1 MRRILNFGREVISGP
16 QNSILGAAA
25 IIMAMVI
32 ASSVLG
38 IVRQRLFLHFFT
50 PTELSLYFAS
60 FKLPDLV
67 FQLLAFG
74 IFSSA
79 FVPVFTKIYKKDE
92 KMAFETAARV
102 INIALLAFGIFAVI
116 FSISSV
122 FVYSLFA
129 PGYSS
134 QERVMIASLARV
146 LLLAQGIFVVSYI
159 MTGVLEST
167 RRFFISAL
175 APFFYNIGII
185 GATLFFSSNLH
196 LWAPVYG
203 AVFGALLHF
212 LVQYPTVRKLGF
224 KFIFSFKL
232 TNEVRK
238 IGKLAA
244 PRVLELGFLQV
255 SKMAELFFT
264 SMITSAALTYYN
276 LADTVRIMPITLFG
290 VSLAKAALP
299 TLASVDDN
307 DKEFRR
313 VFLKT
318 LYQISFLVMPVAATL
333 IVLRVPVIRLLFG
346 TDKFDWDATV
356 QTSLVLSIFAIS
368 IPFQSGAALL
378 SRAFYARHDTATP
391 VKISIL
397 GVVVTV
403 VLSAIFVLGFH
414 LSTWSLALAYVIGI
428 AIQAVLMYLIL
439 SRQLNGGTIFAIGPI
454 VKSFMA
460 SLASGV
466 VMFFLIKFF
475 DRSVWVKRLSFLT
488 DFYVI
493 KNLNFESFVVD
504 TRYTLNLLTLTVV
517 TAAVGIIIYFAAS
530 YFLRSSEL
538 KDFVSLVKRRTFSL
552 SKHEE
557 EPITHLQKL
566 DTHYHSW

>member
-1 MRRILNFGREVISGP
+1 MRRFLNFGREVISGP

-50 PTELSLYFAS
+50 PSELSLYFAS
-60 FKLPDLV
+60 FRLPDLV

-79 FVPVFTKIYKKDE
+79 FVPFFTKIYKKDE

-102 INIALLAFGIFAVI
+102 INITLLAFGVFAVI

-122 FVYSLFA
+122 FIYSLFA

-134 QERVMIASLARV
+134 QELNMIASLARV
-146 LLLAQGIFVVSYI
+146 LLIAQGIFVISYI

-167 RRFFISAL
+167 RRFFVSAL

-185 GATLFFSSNLH
+185 GATLFFSSKLH

-212 LVQYPTVRKLGF
+212 LIQYPIVRKLGF

-238 IGKLAA
+238 IGKLAM

-255 SKMAELFFT
+255 SKIAELFFT
-264 SMITSAALTYYN
+264 SMIASAALTYYN
-276 LADTVRIMPITLFG
+276 LADTVRIAPITLFG

-313 VFLKT
+313 VLLKT
-318 LYQISFLVMPVAATL
+318 LYQISFLVMPVAAIL
-333 IVLRVPVIRLLFG
+333 IVLRMPVIRLLFG

-368 IPFQSGAALL
+368 IPFQSCAALL
-378 SRAFYARHDTATP
+378 SRAFYARHDTTTP

-428 AIQAVLMYLIL
+428 VIQTVLMYLIL

-454 VKSFMA
+454 VKSFIA

-475 DRSVWVKRLSFLT
+475 DRSVWIKRLSFLT

-504 TRYTLNLLTLTVV
+504 TRYTLNLLALTAV
-517 TAAVGIIIYFAAS
+517 TAAVGIIIYLSFS
-530 YFLRSSEL
+530 YFLRSDEL

-557 EPITHLQKL
+557 EPITHL
-566 DTHYHSW
+566 